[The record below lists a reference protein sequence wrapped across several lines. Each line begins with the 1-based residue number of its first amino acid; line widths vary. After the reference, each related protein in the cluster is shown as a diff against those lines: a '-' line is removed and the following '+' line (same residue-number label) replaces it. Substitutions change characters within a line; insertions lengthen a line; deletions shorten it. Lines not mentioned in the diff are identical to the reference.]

1 VAGWVGVF
9 AGLLA
14 AGPAPAQSGGMA
26 ERPRLLRS
34 AAADSSLAAGVPLEQ
49 LGPGFREHVRAV
61 LAQPT
66 LTTRGPSETFN
77 CQPPVYHWLL
87 DHPDLAVRLW
97 QALGARCAPVEDRG
111 GGVFGWHDE
120 HGSDVRWQTVLHSA
134 DQRLWYAE
142 GRVKPGVLL
151 PMIAFQAVLLLD
163 YTEGHDREGH
173 PALRHQMRLY
183 LHTDSHAAALAAKLV
198 GASAPRLAEQYVAQ
212 LEMFFGGMAW
222 YLDQNPERARLLMD
236 DLRRRAAAAPGASP
250 TWAAAL
256 AVPAPAAPPAAAPG
270 RLDRGP

>member
-1 VAGWVGVF
+1 MGCRRRLAGWVGVF

-14 AGPAPAQSGGMA
+14 AGPAPAQT
-26 ERPRLLRS
+26 
-34 AAADSSLAAGVPLEQ
+34 GVPLEQ
-49 LGPGFREHVRAV
+49 VVPAFRDRVRAV

-66 LTTRGPSETFN
+66 LSTRGPAETFN
-77 CQPPVYHWLL
+77 CQPAVYHWLL

-97 QALGARCAPVEDRG
+97 YALGARCAVVEDRG
-111 GGVFGWHDE
+111 GAVFGWHDE
-120 HGSDVRWQTVLHSA
+120 HGSDVRWQTVLHA
-134 DQRLWYAE
+134 AGRRLWYAE

-151 PMIAFQAVLLLD
+151 PMVSFQAVIALD
-163 YTEGHDREGH
+163 YTEGHDREGR
-173 PALRHQMRLY
+173 PALRHQIHMY

-222 YLDQNPERARLLMD
+222 YLDQNPERAKLLMQ
-236 DLRRRAAAAPGASP
+236 DLRRRAAAPDAPPALS
-250 TWAAAL
+250 AAL
-256 AVPAPAAPPAAAPG
+256 AAPAPAAPPAAAPA

>member
-1 VAGWVGVF
+1 MGCRRRLAGWLGVF

-14 AGPAPAQSGGMA
+14 AGPAPARAAPDAAFGG
-26 ERPRLLRS
+26 
-34 AAADSSLAAGVPLEQ
+34 GVPLEQ
-49 LGPGFREHVRAV
+49 IAPGFRERVRAV

-66 LTTRGPSETFN
+66 LSTRGPAETFN
-77 CQPPVYHWLL
+77 CRPAVYHWLL

-97 QALGARCAPVEDRG
+97 YSLGARCAVVEDRG
-111 GGVFGWHDE
+111 GGVFGWHDGQ
-120 HGSDVRWQTVLHSA
+120 GSDVRWQTVLHA
-134 DQRLWYAE
+134 GGQRLWYAE

-151 PMIAFQAVLLLD
+151 PTVGFQAVIVLD
-163 YTEGHDREGH
+163 YTEGHDREGR

-183 LHTDSHAAALAAKLV
+183 LHADSHAAALAAKLV

-222 YLDQNPERARLLMD
+222 YLDQDPERARLMIQGLG
-236 DLRRRAAAAPGASP
+236 RAAAPPDAPAA
-250 TWAAAL
+250 WAAAL
-256 AVPAPAAPPAAAPG
+256 TAPAPAAPPAAAPG